1 MTDARPPAVE
11 TPTALVVPSD
21 PAAPAAPAVVAVV
34 VTHDPGPWFEEVLRS
49 LAAQS
54 YHQLSVLVVDAASG
68 EDPSPRVA
76 AVLPEARVKRLEVA
90 AGYGAAAN
98 VVLDLVEGA
107 GFYLLLHD
115 DVALDREAVRDLVEE
130 AFRTNGGVLGP
141 KLLDWHDPRRI
152 RSVGGA
158 VDKTAAPAPSAEP
171 DELDQEQHDAIR
183 DVFYVAGGAT
193 LVRAD
198 LFATLGGFDP
208 GITYHGDDVDL
219 CWRAHLAG
227 ARVVVVPAATARH
240 LEALGV
246 RRPADD
252 RRRLQQRH
260 RVRALL
266 SNYGPVHLLRVG
278 PQALAMS
285 ALEVVFA
292 LVSGRFRHA
301 ADAAGAWT
309 WNLRHGGAIL
319 RRRRRNARIRTVK
332 DREVRDLQVRGSAR
346 LTAFLRGQVGPADD
360 RLGSLAATGRDL
372 SSALRAPLSRVAVT
386 AAAVALAL
394 MALGTRNLLFQ
405 PLPALGDLSAFPG
418 SAIDLLRTHASG
430 WRTTAGGGT
439 APSPTG
445 NGAFG
450 LLGLLSFGSMG
461 VARKLAILALLP
473 AGPVGI
479 WRLARPIGS
488 IRAGATAVVVY
499 ATVPVPY
506 NALADGSWPGLAAY
520 AAMPWV
526 VLGLARAMGLAPFGR
541 TDLADADAVPAVAPT
556 SVPARLLG
564 LGLTVGLAAIVTPAV
579 VPLTGLVA
587 GALLVGSVVA
597 GRLAGLFR
605 LLVTAIGGVVVAVA
619 LHLPWSASILI
630 DGGDWAT
637 VVGADGAPVP
647 PIGELLRFES
657 GPFGATP
664 VGWAFL
670 AAAALPLVIGR
681 GWRLAWAVRAWF
693 VALAAWGT
701 LLASEQG
708 WLPFDL
714 PPTEVVL
721 VPAAVGL
728 ALSAALGMAA
738 FEVDLRH
745 FGFGWRQGAS
755 IIAALAVLAGGVT
768 LAPAMVSG
776 RWDVP
781 RGDLNRA
788 LAPTLVDDGDRDA
801 RVLWLGDPELLPLGG
816 HRYDDEVALAT
827 SDGLPDIT
835 THWPGARHLST
846 ERLVDA
852 VRLASERRTVHL
864 GRLLGPEGVR
874 YVVVPTRAVPEA
886 FSRSPQEAPRG
897 LTDTLAAQ
905 LDLEQV
911 PTDGSLIV
919 YRNTAWRGMA
929 TAVPTATDLPDAPEG
944 AATLDPDDWETAV
957 RSSATDSLVIGTPA
971 ERAVVAAVPAD
982 DNWSVERNGDAAASG
997 SAYGWALRTE
1007 GSDGAVSDGGEATVA
1022 YDTAPAQ
1029 VALVAAQPLLWVLV
1043 LIGRNR
1049 LSRRAA
1055 RRGALPEPEPAAP
1068 GPVVDPV
1075 ESAAVAVAGLAARAE
1090 RATAEAEAREAG
1102 EASRRRARR
1111 RRRRDE
1117 R

>member
-1 MTDARPPAVE
+1 MTDDARPSADE
-11 TPTALVVPSD
+11 SPTVLTAPRD
-21 PAAPAAPAVVAVV
+21 QAAPTAPAVVAVV
-34 VTHDPGPWFEEVLRS
+34 VTHDPGPWFDDVLRS
-49 LAAQS
+49 LAEQT
-54 YHQLSVLVVDAASG
+54 YQQLSVLVVDAASG
-68 EDPSPRVA
+68 DDPTPRVA
-76 AVLPEARVKRLEVA
+76 AVLPDARVKRLDRA
-90 AGYGAAAN
+90 PGYGAAAN

-107 GFYLLLHD
+107 AFYLLLHD
-115 DVALDREAVRDLVEE
+115 DVALDREAVRYLVEE

-152 RSVGGA
+152 RSVGGS
-158 VDKTAAPAPSAEP
+158 VDKTAAPAPFAEP
-171 DELDQEQHDAIR
+171 GELDQEQHDAVR
-183 DVFYVAGGAT
+183 DVFYLAGGAT

-198 LFATLGGFDP
+198 LFATIGGFDP

-227 ARVVVVPAATARH
+227 ARVVIVPAATARH

-246 RRPADD
+246 RRPDDD

-266 SNYGPVHLLRVG
+266 SNYGPVHLVRVAS
-278 PQALAMS
+278 QAMVMS
-285 ALEVVFA
+285 ALEAIFA
-292 LVSGRFRHA
+292 VVSGRFGHA
-301 ADAAGAWT
+301 ADVAGAWS
-309 WNLRHGGAIL
+309 WNLRHGGAVL

-360 RLGSLAATGRDL
+360 RLGALAATGRDL

-386 AAAVALAL
+386 AAAVTLAL

-405 PLPALGDLSAFPG
+405 PLPAVGDLSAFPA
-418 SAIDLLRTHASG
+418 SAVDLLRTHASG

-461 VARKLAILALLP
+461 LARKLAILALLP
-473 AGPVGI
+473 AGPLGI

-499 ATVPVPY
+499 AAVPVPY
-506 NALADGSWPGLAAY
+506 NALADGSWAALAAY
-520 AAMPWV
+520 ASVPWI

-541 TDLADADAVPAVAPT
+541 ADMADAEAEAAIAPT

-564 LGLTVGLAAIVTPAV
+564 LGLAVGLAGIITPAI

-587 GALLVGSVVA
+587 GGLLVGSVVA
-597 GRLAGLFR
+597 GRVAGLFR

-619 LHLPWSASILI
+619 LHLPWSASLLV
-630 DGGDWAT
+630 DGGGWDA
-637 VVGADGAPVP
+637 VVGAGGAQVP

-657 GPFGATP
+657 GPFGGTP
-664 VGWAFL
+664 LGWAIL

-693 VALAAWGT
+693 VALAGWGT
-701 LLASEQG
+701 LLAAEQG

-714 PPTEVVL
+714 PPTELLL

-745 FGFGWRQGAS
+745 YGFGWRQGAS
-755 IIAALAVLAGGVT
+755 ILAALAVLAGGVT
-768 LAPAMVSG
+768 LAPAIVGG

-788 LAPTLVDDGDRDA
+788 LAPTLADDGAREA

-816 HRYDDEVALAT
+816 HRDDDVALAT
-827 SDGLPDIT
+827 SDGLPDVT
-835 THWPGARHLST
+835 THWPGARHTST
-846 ERLVDA
+846 DRLADA

-874 YVVVPTRAVPEA
+874 YIVVPTSAVPEA
-886 FSRSPQEAPRG
+886 FNRGPQEAPRG

-911 PTDGSLIV
+911 PTDQSLIV

-929 TAVPTATDLPDAPEG
+929 TAVPAATDLPDAPEG
-944 AATLDPDDWETAV
+944 AAALDPDDWETVVESSDAESFGV
-957 RSSATDSLVIGTPA
+957 RAPA
-971 ERAVVAAVPAD
+971 ERVVVAAVPAEDRWALELDGD
-982 DNWSVERNGDAAASG
+982 DATSG
-997 SAYGWALRTE
+997 PAYGWALRSE
-1007 GSDGAVSDGGEATVA
+1007 GSDGGEGTVA
-1022 YDTAPAQ
+1022 YDTAPAH

-1043 LIGRNR
+1043 LVGRNR

-1055 RRGALPEPEPAAP
+1055 RRGATPEPAPAPP
-1068 GPVVDPV
+1068 GPAVDPV
-1075 ESAAVAVAGLAARAE
+1075 ESAAVAVAGLAARTEA
-1090 RATAEAEAREAG
+1090 ATADADAG
-1102 EASRRRARR
+1102 EASRRHARR
-1111 RRRRDE
+1111 RRRKGGR
-1117 R
+1117 